1 MNNIIKIKIISYNF
15 ILLNQFINKI
25 INMVKN
31 YQGEIIGPIFLP
43 TKKKIFTILK
53 SPHVHKKSREQFVL
67 TLHKRFIII
76 KNSNNF
82 IINNLNKFNSF
93 YGINMLIK
101 K

>member
-15 ILLNQFINKI
+15 ILLNQFIDKI
-25 INMVKN
+25 IKMIIN
-31 YQGEIIGPIFLP
+31 YHGIIIGPIYLP
-43 TKKKIFTILK
+43 TKKKIFTVLK

-67 TLHKRFIII
+67 SLHKRFLIV
-76 KNSNNF
+76 KNSNNL

-93 YGINMLIK
+93 YGINIFIK